1 MDIDIEGQ
9 LDAESY
15 GLFAKIEA
23 IEFKRVVS
31 NLVNNAVEALN
42 GKGNVTV
49 GLKSDNGHIL
59 LMVKDSGK
67 GIPPDLLPRLMERG
81 ATFGKEGGSGLGL
94 YHAKETMEGWGG
106 GINID
111 SKVGEGTT
119 IILTL
124 PKQNPPDWFVPKL
137 ELHSDSTV
145 VILDDDV
152 SIHKIWEGRL
162 EALKLKNLKVNHF
175 STPSELVQWTQ
186 STKDKDN
193 VVYLFDFELIG
204 QEKTGLDLIEGL
216 HIAKQ
221 SILVTSRY
229 EEPDVLRQCQ
239 QHGIKL
245 IPKPMAGFVPI
256 SVVVRDG
263 GVGASTP
270 PSLNPDCILIDDD
283 TMIHLSWEMVAK
295 MEKKVLKA
303 YPSAGAFLK
312 EADQFDKTT
321 PIYIDSDLGNG
332 SKGEEVSKEISE
344 MGFTNIYLATGY
356 RSTDFG
362 PLPWL
367 KGIVGKA
374 PPWSV

>member
-1 MDIDIEGQ
+1 MQRGETH
-9 LDAESY
+9 
-15 GLFAKIEA
+15 
-23 IEFKRVVS
+23 
-31 NLVNNAVEALN
+31 
-42 GKGNVTV
+42 GK
-49 GLKSDNGHIL
+49 K
-59 LMVKDSGK
+59 
-67 GIPPDLLPRLMERG
+67 
-81 ATFGKEGGSGLGL
+81 GGSGLGL

-111 SKVGEGTT
+111 SKVGEGST
-119 IILTL
+119 ITLTL

-229 EEPDVLRQCQ
+229 EEPEVLKKCQ
-239 QHGIKL
+239 QHGIKM
-245 IPKPMAGFVPI
+245 IPKPMAGFIPLLCKEGQGEVE
-256 SVVVRDG
+256 V
-263 GVGASTP
+263 STP
-270 PSLNPDCILIDDD
+270 PSSSPYKGEENLQNPDCILIDDD
-283 TMIHLSWEMVAK
+283 NMIHVTWGIVAEE
-295 MEKKVLKA
+295 EKKILKS
-303 YPSAGAFLK
+303 YSTPEDFFK
-312 EADQFDKTT
+312 EADQFNKET
-321 PIYIDSDLGNG
+321 PIYIDSRLGNG
-332 SKGEEVSKEISE
+332 FKGEEVSKEISE
-344 MGFTNIYLATGY
+344 MGFTDIYLATGD
-356 RSTDFG
+356 RQSDFG
-362 PLPWL
+362 PTPWL
-367 KGIVGKA
+367 KGIVSKT
-374 PPWSV
+374 PPWIG